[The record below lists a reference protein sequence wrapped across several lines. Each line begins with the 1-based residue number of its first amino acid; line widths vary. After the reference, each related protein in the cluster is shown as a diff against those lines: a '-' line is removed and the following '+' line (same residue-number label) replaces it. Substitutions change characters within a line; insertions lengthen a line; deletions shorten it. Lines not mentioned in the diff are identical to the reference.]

1 MYKESY
7 HTKIRKTRLKLGY
20 TQEEVEQETGIKQDA
35 ISKMENGIR
44 EPNLETLGILADFY
58 EVSVDWLLGTKG
70 NNKWLLQEKNYML
83 ENEIKQA
90 LNNEIEKLEF
100 KVNNNDSKTYTS
112 SEVLALLYSI
122 RDSE

>member
-1 MYKESY
+1 
-7 HTKIRKTRLKLGY
+7 
-20 TQEEVEQETGIKQDA
+20 
-35 ISKMENGIR
+35 
-44 EPNLETLGILADFY
+44 
-58 EVSVDWLLGTKG
+58 
-70 NNKWLLQEKNYML
+70 ML